1 MIWEEKGDGKERRR
15 EKERRGEGGEEGG
28 GKKKEGGG
36 REKQGGEIGKREEE
50 EERGRRKEVVD
61 DTKSTLTI
69 WAPHLHHSQERI
81 RIVFKKLLKRS
92 SPHSGS
98 ANGKHPYYLQLLD
111 YFLKI

>member
-1 MIWEEKGDGKERRR
+1 MAGRK
-15 EKERRGEGGEEGG
+15 EGG
-28 GKKKEGGG
+28 GEKKEGGG

-50 EERGRRKEVVD
+50 EERGRRRKEVVD

-98 ANGKHPYYLQLLD
+98 TNGKHPYYLQLLD
-111 YFLKI
+111 HFLKTS